1 VGVLSNNGIIKEEKE
16 NKMKFK
22 VGDEVRITKKI
33 SSHDFNIGDIV
44 KIVDTDEQ
52 DNLQYFGAR
61 SGEYLKFG
69 FSGLE
74 CESITNSYDIHITSN
89 GVYTNCLYKK
99 NGEIVSS
106 SSAKLNQDS
115 SDVFDIKEGARLCI
129 ERLSSDKAKR
139 AVCIK
144 SKNNAKDIWTLGKI
158 YEFKDGR
165 MLRDDKIWSS
175 KYKSLEEMN
184 ERLKNVKFVELKED

>member
-1 VGVLSNNGIIKEEKE
+1 MEYKI
-16 NKMKFK
+16 
-22 VGDEVRITKKI
+22 GDEVRITGNI
-33 SSHDFNIGDIV
+33 SYHCFKIGDIV
-44 KIVDTDEQ
+44 KIAEIDE
-52 DNLQYFGAR
+52 NIYRGNNEP
-61 SGEYLKFG
+61 SGW
-69 FSGLE
+69 FSSVE
-74 CESITNSYDIHITSN
+74 CTPISPNNTHNSYDIHITSN

-129 ERLSSDKAKR
+129 ERLSRDKVKR
-139 AVCIK
+139 VVCIK
-144 SKNNAKDIWTLGKI
+144 STNNAKDIWTLGKI

-184 ERLKNVKFVELKED
+184 ERLKNVKFVELEED

>member
-1 VGVLSNNGIIKEEKE
+1 
-16 NKMKFK
+16 MKYK
-22 VGDEVRITKKI
+22 IGDEVRITKKI
-33 SSHDFNIGDIV
+33 SSHNFNIGDIV
-44 KIVDTDEQ
+44 KIVATDEQ
-52 DNLQYFGAR
+52 NNLQYYGGK
-61 SGEYLKFG
+61 SGFYLRFW
-69 FSGLE
+69 FSDLE
-74 CESITNSYDIHITSN
+74 CEPITKDSYDIHITSN

-106 SSAKLNQDS
+106 SSAKLNRDS

-129 ERLSSDKAKR
+129 ERLSRDKVKR
-139 AVCIK
+139 VVCIK
-144 SKNNAKDIWTLGKI
+144 STNNAKDIWTLGKI

-184 ERLKNVKFVELKED
+184 ERLKNVKFVELEED

>member
-1 VGVLSNNGIIKEEKE
+1 
-16 NKMKFK
+16 MKFK
-22 VGDEVRITKKI
+22 VGDKVRIARKI
-33 SSHDFNIGDIV
+33 HAHDFDIGDIV
-44 KIVDTDEQ
+44 KIVDTYEQ
-52 DNLQYFGAR
+52 DNIQYYGEK
-61 SGEYLKFG
+61 SGEYLKFW
-69 FSGLE
+69 FSEDE
-74 CESITNSYDIHITSN
+74 CESITDSYDIHITSN

-115 SDVFDIKEGARLCI
+115 RDVFDIKEGARLCI
-129 ERLSSDKAKR
+129 ERLSRDRVKR
-139 AVCIK
+139 VVCIK
-144 SKNNAKDIWTLGKI
+144 STNNAKDIWTLGKI

-184 ERLKNVKFVELKED
+184 ERLKNVKFVELEED

>member
-1 VGVLSNNGIIKEEKE
+1 
-16 NKMKFK
+16 MKFK
-22 VGDEVRITKKI
+22 VGDKVRIASNI
-33 SSHDFNIGDIV
+33 SHHCFKIGDIV
-44 KIVDTDEQ
+44 KITEIDE
-52 DNLQYFGAR
+52 NSYRGNN
-61 SGEYLKFG
+61 E
-69 FSGLE
+69 FSGWFSSLE
-74 CESITNSYDIHITSN
+74 CTPISPNNTHNSYDIHITSN

>member
-1 VGVLSNNGIIKEEKE
+1 
-16 NKMKFK
+16 MKFK
-22 VGDEVRITKKI
+22 VGDKVRITRKI
-33 SSHDFNIGDIV
+33 YNHEFDIGDIV

-52 DNLQYFGAR
+52 DNIQYYGEK
-61 SGEYLKFG
+61 SGKYSKFW
-69 FSGLE
+69 FSEDE
-74 CESITNSYDIHITSN
+74 CEPITKDSYDIHITSN

-115 SDVFDIKEGARLCI
+115 RDIFDIKEGVRLCI
-129 ERLSSDKAKR
+129 ERLSRDKVKR
-139 AVCIK
+139 VVCVK

-184 ERLKNVKFVELKED
+184 ERLKNVKFVELEED